1 MTEAITLYSSEYC
14 PFAQRTVIALQ
25 EANADYTKYE
35 VDLINKPAWYAP
47 KVNPASKVPAIAYGG
62 PKTDPTDPSPESVK
76 LAESLILLEF
86 IADLFPNSGLLS
98 SDPVQRA
105 QTRFVIDVF
114 SNKFMPAY
122 FGFVNRG
129 ESPEPL
135 YAALLALQE
144 HLVHAQPFLG
154 GDRLNI
160 ADAAIAPFALRLNA
174 QLKND
179 VGIYA
184 EGQGP
189 QVHAEI
195 FGNAR
200 FATFQ
205 KYFNALS
212 ERQTVKNSFP
222 EEKYLNI
229 VKQRLNGARKSAA

>member
-1 MTEAITLYSSEYC
+1 MPETIILYSSEYC

-25 EANADYTKYE
+25 ETKADYTKYE
-35 VDLINKPAWYAP
+35 VDLINKPEWYAP

-62 PKTDPTDPSPESVK
+62 PKVDPTNPSPDSVK

-86 IADLFPNSGLLS
+86 IADLYPNSGLLS
-98 SDPVQRA
+98 SDPVERA

-122 FGFVNRG
+122 FGFVSKG

-144 HLVHAQPFLG
+144 QLERASPFLG
-154 GDRLNI
+154 GDKLNI

-174 QLKND
+174 QLRED
-179 VGIYA
+179 VGAYA

-189 QVHAEI
+189 KVHAEI
-195 FGNAR
+195 FQNER

-205 KYFNALS
+205 KYFKTLS
-212 ERQTVKNSFP
+212 ERQTVHDSFP
-222 EEKYLNI
+222 E
-229 VKQRLNGARKSAA
+229 VSG